1 MKLQEIKNRLLDF
14 ADQTGVSQTL
24 IINFIEQGGQEFLSA
39 VFTAYVVDKLIQK
52 DFLDEITPVGAL
64 SLGDDIIT
72 DIFNDFQEQFVEK
85 NDE

>member
-72 DIFNDFQEQFVEK
+72 DIFNDFQKQFAEK